1 MCEAVS
7 QGGGGVAGTY
17 ETDFED
23 LHACDVDKRNSTKSG
38 PPSQALDASS
48 NLIALR
54 SGAAA

>member
-23 LHACDVDKRNSTKSG
+23 LHACDVE
-38 PPSQALDASS
+38 
-48 NLIALR
+48 
-54 SGAAA
+54 